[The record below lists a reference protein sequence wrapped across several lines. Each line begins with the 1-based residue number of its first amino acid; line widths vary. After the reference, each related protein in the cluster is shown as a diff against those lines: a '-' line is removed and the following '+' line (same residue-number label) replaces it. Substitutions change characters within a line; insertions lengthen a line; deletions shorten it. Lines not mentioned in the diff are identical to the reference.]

1 MFLTM
6 EVIHTECS
14 DEYGPLY
21 SFVCVCV
28 HTHTHKWVH
37 ISGKHMLSDTKKH
50 IQKKKKKWNTTSGLD
65 IEEKE
70 HKYTGSSINEIYMS
84 STEYLLDI
92 IT

>member
-50 IQKKKKKWNTTSGLD
+50 IQKKKKK
-65 IEEKE
+65 
-70 HKYTGSSINEIYMS
+70 
-84 STEYLLDI
+84 
-92 IT
+92 